1 VTPSRVWRQSVRNG
15 EKSAPPGSQG
25 PDLGLAPIRS
35 VAEGGS
41 IWIQRFKEAR
51 RRFITAAGRFG
62 LDHDAKRRAAEA
74 RHQMTSAAEEIS
86 KDAGLLRGAERA
98 GIVGQVKSLTRENRR
113 GLSKERGFELE
124 R

>member
-1 VTPSRVWRQSVRNG
+1 
-15 EKSAPPGSQG
+15 
-25 PDLGLAPIRS
+25 

-51 RRFITAAGRFG
+51 RRFITGAGRFG

-86 KDAGLLRGAERA
+86 KTQVCCAGPNAPE
-98 GIVGQVKSLTRENRR
+98 SLA
-113 GLSKERGFELE
+113 K
-124 R
+124 